1 MRILSVSIKGYRS
14 VDDVFLNLD
23 GLNIFHGANG
33 VGKTNLYNALKLV
46 QAAATGE
53 FSRFIVRE
61 GGMQSILSESST
73 RNAERSKIIFEVR
86 FSIFS
91 DDDGYYSYGITA
103 GLVPQKTAFG
113 EKIVLGD
120 GFEFEPQIK
129 TEKLIF
135 HNGRKSHTLMFREN
149 GFLKVMDREMAVL
162 DMSNAI
168 RLFPSA
174 TALSSLTDAERF
186 PEVLRIKHEIMGW
199 RFYHGFRTDI
209 ESPIRKPCYAVSD
222 TVLHSSGANLAAV
235 LATQKYI
242 VQDLDV
248 VEELIANTFGG
259 AILEISRPER
269 TVSFGLRFPQSNR
282 TSNAWELSDGTLQY
296 ICLAVALTS
305 SSLPPFI
312 VLNEPDNSLH
322 PDMLRS
328 LAGLISSA
336 SKRSQIWVV
345 THSPI
350 LKDIL
355 EKSGTSKS
363 RHVIK
368 RGLHTWIEGLAL
380 NGEVNAF

>member
-1 MRILSVSIKGYRS
+1 MRILSVSVKGYRS
-14 VDDVFLNLD
+14 IDDVFINLD

-53 FSRFIVRE
+53 FSKFIVRE
-61 GGMQSILSESST
+61 GGMQSILSESSK
-73 RNAERSKIIFEVR
+73 RSAERSKIILEVR
-86 FSIFS
+86 FSTFP
-91 DDDGYYSYGITA
+91 DDGYYSYRITA
-103 GLVPQKTAFG
+103 GLVPQKNVFG

-129 TEKLIF
+129 NEKLSF
-135 HNGRKSHTLMFREN
+135 YDGRKTHILMVREN
-149 GFLKVMDREMAVL
+149 SFLKVMGREMAML
-162 DMSNAI
+162 DMTNSI

-174 TALSSLTDAERF
+174 TALNSLTDAERF

-209 ESPIRKPCYAVSD
+209 ESPIRKPCYAVSG
-222 TVLHSSGANLAAV
+222 TVLDSCGTNLAAV

-248 VEELIANTFGG
+248 IEKLIADTFGG
-259 AILEISRPER
+259 ATLDISKPER
-269 TVSFGLRFPQSNR
+269 TVSFGLRFAHSNR

-296 ICLAVALTS
+296 ICLVVALTS
-305 SSLPPFI
+305 GSLPPFI

-355 EKSGTSKS
+355 EESGAFKS

-368 RGLHTWIEGLAL
+368 RGLHTWIEGLTL
-380 NGEVNAF
+380 NGDVDAL